1 MNDMDEMMEPPRPT
15 TTLGDW
21 LDLREQMRATE
32 LLLEDVRIAPADIT
46 TYWAISAELLAL
58 LQESDEYLE
67 QRRDDGPAPDD
78 AEVYL
83 RLRRR
88 LTAVLA
94 KAQEIGIADESGE

>member
-1 MNDMDEMMEPPRPT
+1 MDEMMEPLQPT
-15 TTLGDW
+15 ATLGDW

-32 LLLEDVRIAPADIT
+32 LLLEDVQIAPVDIT
-46 TYWAISAELLAL
+46 AYWAISAELLAL

-78 AEVYL
+78 AEIYL
-83 RLRRR
+83 RRRRR

-94 KAQEIGIADESGE
+94 KAQEIGIADESGEE